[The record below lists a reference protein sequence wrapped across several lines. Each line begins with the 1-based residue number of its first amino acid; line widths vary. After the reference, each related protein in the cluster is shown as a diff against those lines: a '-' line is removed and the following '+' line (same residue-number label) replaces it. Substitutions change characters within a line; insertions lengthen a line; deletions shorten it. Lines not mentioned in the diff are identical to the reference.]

1 MKKILE
7 DFSHEK
13 GLHCD
18 TSSLRDVFA
27 HAGYGFPEPFF
38 FGIGEGIGF
47 YYRDGKDG
55 KPPVASG
62 RTGVLEIDQRAC
74 RLLGCDLKISTSAS
88 PRRAQ
93 ETLASMLAEGRPV
106 MLHADQYYLKYLRSS
121 SHFGAYSLVV
131 AGIDDEA
138 GTAHIADHM
147 RDSLLEIPLAELAE
161 ARASAHRPFP
171 TRHRWF
177 RFDIPSEIN
186 IDGKLVMGAIG
197 RNTMEMLNAPVR
209 NCGVGGIYYLAN
221 CMYRWEEKY
230 SKKELDDACKIL
242 YNAIAGPGT
251 GGSCF
256 RYLYADFLSYAA
268 KNLGLDSLA
277 ETADGYSRVGTMW
290 SQAAKV
296 LAEVPCGCS
305 ALTEAADILQI
316 IAAREHELQVS
327 LMTAA
332 NLCCRR
338 R

>member
-1 MKKILE
+1 MKTILE

-27 HAGYGFPEPFF
+27 YAGHGFPEPFF
-38 FGIGEGIGF
+38 FGIGEGLGF
-47 YYRDGKDG
+47 FFRDGRSG

-62 RTGVLEIDQRAC
+62 RTGVLEIERRAC
-74 RLLGCDLKISTSAS
+74 RLLGCDLKISTSSS
-88 PRRAQ
+88 PRRAR
-93 ETLASMLAEGRPV
+93 ETLASMLANGQPV
-106 MLHADQYYLKYLRSS
+106 MLHADQYYLKYLRSP

-131 AGIDDEA
+131 AGIDEEA
-138 GTAHIADHM
+138 GIAHVADHM
-147 RDSLLEIPLAELAE
+147 RENLIEVPLAELAE
-161 ARASAHRPFP
+161 ARASIHRPFP
-171 TRHRWF
+171 ARHRWF
-177 RFDIPSEIN
+177 RFGIPSDIKADSKQ
-186 IDGKLVMGAIG
+186 IMAAIG

-230 SKKELDDACKIL
+230 SKKELDDACRIVHD
-242 YNAIAGPGT
+242 AIAGPGT

-256 RYLYADFLSYAA
+256 RCLYADFLQYAA
-268 KNLGLDSLA
+268 ENFDLPGIA
-277 ETADGYSRVGTMW
+277 ETADGYRRVGNMW
-290 SQAAKV
+290 AQAGKV
-296 LAEVPCGCS
+296 LAEVRCGCS
-305 ALTEAADILQI
+305 ALTEAADIIQI

-327 LMTAA
+327 LMAAA